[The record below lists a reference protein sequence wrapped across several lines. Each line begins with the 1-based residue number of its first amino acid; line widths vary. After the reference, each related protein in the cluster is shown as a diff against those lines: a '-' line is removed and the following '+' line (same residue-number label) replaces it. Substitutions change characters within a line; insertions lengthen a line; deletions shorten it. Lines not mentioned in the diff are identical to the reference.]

1 LWRPHGRGSPERMLA
16 RIRSAALRGIEAIPI
31 EVEVDVAPGLP
42 QTTTV
47 GLPDGAVRESRDR
60 VRAALRNHGFDY
72 PQGRVTVNLAPAGVR
87 KEGAAYDLPIALAL
101 LAAEAKPPLPDLG
114 DWCVLGELGLD
125 GRVQAIRGA
134 LPAAAAA
141 ARAGVAHVMVP
152 AANAAEAALA
162 GGPPVIGV
170 ETLADAVAHLRG
182 ETVIRPT
189 VVDAAALLASAP
201 AAWGD
206 LAEVRGQE
214 HAKRALEVAAAGA
227 HNLLLLGPPGSG
239 KTMLARRLP
248 SILPPLSLP
257 EAIEV
262 TAIHSV
268 AGLLG
273 NVPLIAARPVRAP
286 HSTISDAALLGGGN
300 PIRPGELTLAHRG
313 VLFLDELPEFR
324 RNALEPLRQPLEER
338 AITVTR
344 GSGAVRFPADV
355 VLVAAMNPCPC
366 GWLGDV
372 SDRCRCAPPQIARY
386 RTQVSGPLLDRIDLH
401 VEVPRVP
408 VGVLGD
414 DARGEPSA
422 AIRARVETAR
432 ARQRARGSA
441 LNAKL
446 PARELRRV
454 ATLDARSRQ
463 LLEAASERL
472 GLSARAWT
480 RIVRMARTI
489 ADLAGEAR
497 ITTAHV
503 AEAIQYR
510 SLDRTTPRL

>member
-1 LWRPHGRGSPERMLA
+1 MLA
-16 RIRSAALRGIEAIPI
+16 RIRSAALRGIDAVLVD
-31 EVEVDVAPGLP
+31 VEVDVAPGLP

-60 VRAALRNHGFDY
+60 IRAALRNLGFEY
-72 PQGRVTVNLAPAGVR
+72 PQRRVTVNLAPAGVR

-101 LAAEAKPPLPDLG
+101 LAAEAKPPLPDLAV
-114 DWCVLGELGLD
+114 WCVLGELGLD
-125 GRVQAIRGA
+125 GRVQPVRGA
-134 LPAAAAA
+134 LPVAAAAA
-141 ARAGVAHVMVP
+141 QAGIPHVMVP
-152 AANAAEAALA
+152 SANAAEAALA

-170 ETLADAVAHLRG
+170 DTLADAVAHLRG
-182 ETVIRPT
+182 ETVRSPT
-189 VVDAAALLASAP
+189 VVDAAALLATAP

-214 HAKRALEVAAAGA
+214 HAKRALEVAAAGG

-248 SILPPLSLP
+248 SILPPLSLA

-262 TAIHSV
+262 TAVHSV
-268 AGLLG
+268 AGLLRDA
-273 NVPLIAARPVRAP
+273 PLVAARPVRAP
-286 HSTISDAALLGGGN
+286 HSTISDAALLGGGH

-338 AITVTR
+338 TITVSR
-344 GSGAVRFPADV
+344 GAGAVRFPADV

-366 GWLGDV
+366 GWLGDAA
-372 SDRCRCAPPQIARY
+372 DRCRCAPPQIARY

-401 VEVPRVP
+401 VEVPRVS
-408 VGVLGD
+408 VALLGD
-414 DARGEPSA
+414 AEVRGEPSA
-422 AIRARVETAR
+422 AVRARVERAR
-432 ARQRARGSA
+432 TRQRARGPA
-441 LNAKL
+441 LNAQL

-454 ATLDARSRQ
+454 ATLDARGRQ

-489 ADLAGEAR
+489 ADLAGDAR
-497 ITTAHV
+497 ITTGHL

-510 SLDRTTPRL
+510 SLDRTPPRP